1 MVRIEMYNLKT
12 ILIQFKDQ
20 KKLKTYLIVR
30 IELSLNDNMLKASNI
45 NNALPTCLKY
55 LLQFKEMKLILFI
68 DQQKV
73 AKKVTVS

>member
-30 IELSLNDNMLKASNI
+30 IELSLNENMFKG
-45 NNALPTCLKY
+45 LKY
-55 LLQFKEMKLILFI
+55 K
-68 DQQKV
+68 
-73 AKKVTVS
+73 